1 VTENE
6 EKRIALRVPPELWK
20 KWDDKRHKEEETFQG
35 LGVRLFNEWFSGHA
49 TPLQKALSEAAV
61 EILQKSR
68 LSALPGIPENKKNPD
83 EESGIPHASDK
94 ISQFDVDVAVTIP
107 TQLLQAADAV
117 TDAVKTL
124 EAALQR
130 LRAAAVQ
137 SEMEANSGGAGDKI
151 PDSPEETSAR
161 SRKIDRTARGL
172 AAAKPAA
179 ETNRKQTDRGLSGG
193 AARS

>member
-68 LSALPGIPENKKNPD
+68 LSALPGIPENKKIRTKNP
-83 EESGIPHASDK
+83 ASRTPV
-94 ISQFDVDVAVTIP
+94 IRSANLTLTLPLPFQP
-107 TQLLQAADAV
+107 NCSRRPMRSLTQ
-117 TDAVKTL
+117 
-124 EAALQR
+124 
-130 LRAAAVQ
+130 
-137 SEMEANSGGAGDKI
+137 
-151 PDSPEETSAR
+151 
-161 SRKIDRTARGL
+161 
-172 AAAKPAA
+172 
-179 ETNRKQTDRGLSGG
+179 
-193 AARS
+193 